1 MEVLMNK
8 KVWIGFV
15 VVFVVIAI
23 LEFIVNGVLL
33 RGAYQETA
41 QLWRPEAE
49 MKVWL
54 FFVVYAFQAFFVSLI
69 FSKGYE
75 GKGISEG
82 ARFGFYVGMLLA
94 VPMAYGTYGA
104 MPITYSLALQWFLYG
119 LVEFVIVGI
128 VLALV
133 FGKQPV
139 VQRVASA

>member
-1 MEVLMNK
+1 MNK

-15 VVFVVIAI
+15 VVFVVIAL
-23 LEFIVNGVLL
+23 LEFIVNEFLL
-33 RGAYQETA
+33 KGAYQETA

-49 MKVWL
+49 VKVWL
-54 FFVVYAFQAFFVSLI
+54 FFVVYLFEAFFVSII

-75 GKGISEG
+75 GKGIAEG

-94 VPMAYGTYGA
+94 VPMAYGSYGA

-119 LVEFVIVGI
+119 LIEFVIVGI

-133 FGKQPV
+133 FGKQAM
-139 VQRVASA
+139 VQKATPA

>member
-1 MEVLMNK
+1 MNK

-15 VVFVVIAI
+15 VVFVVLSI
-23 LEFIVNGVLL
+23 LDSIVNGVLL
-33 RGAYQETA
+33 RSAYASTA

-49 MKVWL
+49 MKIWL
-54 FFVVYAFQAFFVSLI
+54 FFVVYAFQAFFVSII

-75 GKGISEG
+75 GKGVAEG
-82 ARFGFYVGMLLA
+82 ARFGFYLGMLIA
-94 VPMAYGTYGA
+94 VPMAYGSYGA

-139 VQRVASA
+139 VQKVATS